1 MTENEKARIQR
12 EVSLQNLKGKPKLSK
27 KTANSFNLAAFAFPV
42 IYNFVYK
49 RKKLA
54 ITFLILTWIPH
65 FINHFVSS
73 GFYLTLVITISIL
86 TLLLAFISGLT
97 GNKDAYNAR
106 NYDDEIDFLKSQ
118 KCWLPFSIAAIVVH
132 ILIFPMQITGL
143 P

>member
-118 KCWLPFSIAAIVVH
+118 
-132 ILIFPMQITGL
+132 
-143 P
+143 